1 MEFGL
6 YAQIVSSGLI
16 SGQTVLSAWIG
27 HPVSFYTTV
36 GGGLGARPS
45 TPLVLL
51 FIRRFVFGSFCA
63 SACHCSGHRF
73 G

>member
-6 YAQIVSSGLI
+6 YVQIVSSGLI

-36 GGGLGARPS
+36 GGG
-45 TPLVLL
+45 V
-51 FIRRFVFGSFCA
+51 V
-63 SACHCSGHRF
+63 CSGRPATRR
-73 G
+73 

>member
-1 MEFGL
+1 
-6 YAQIVSSGLI
+6 
-16 SGQTVLSAWIG
+16 
-27 HPVSFYTTV
+27 VSFYTTV
-36 GGGLGARPS
+36 GGLGARPS

-63 SACHCSGHRF
+63 SACHSSSHRF